1 MELGSTSFLVG
12 LPVVPEGDPESNEE
26 DTDDNDCGNVPPV
39 RGPVELEPCCPV
51 D

>member
-26 DTDDNDCGNVPPV
+26 DTDNNDCGNTPPK
-39 RGPVELEPCCPV
+39 EAQLNWSHAAPV